1 MVVDSVSIFISYS
14 HKDEDWREKL
24 GAHLAGLRLDK
35 LISEWHD
42 RKIVPGSPYDDVIK
56 QQLASA
62 DIILLLLSADF
73 INSGYSNDVEIAEAM
88 RRHEAGEAVVI
99 PIVLRACEWAHRPYG
114 GLQCF
119 PRDGKPV
126 TDWPTH
132 DEAFKAAVIGIR
144 DVARQ
149 IIERRKQ
156 KQQDLAEIRGNYRK
170 KAEEVLNDGEI
181 SIGERDTLD
190 ELRDKL
196 GLTKDDADRIER
208 EAMEPVKRL
217 NEAIEG
223 YRKTLRKIL
232 ALGWPISPQ
241 GRDDLDLRKRDL
253 GLKDSEVERI
263 EGPML
268 AHARALHDTRP
279 AAKAPHAA
287 PQAAPAPQAPV
298 APARAAPGGSLTA
311 DAAAA
316 PPAPAAAPWAAA
328 SPAPAPKPGI
338 PAWLKWAGAILLI
351 LIIWVFRHD
360 MLAVFSG
367 SDTGASS
374 EDPGVTST
382 DAGVPSPGP
391 GPKE

>member
-1 MVVDSVSIFISYS
+1 MVNDAVSVFISYS

-35 LISEWHD
+35 LVSEWHD
-42 RKIVPGSPYDDVIK
+42 RKISPGSPYDDVIK

-73 INSGYSNDVEIAEAM
+73 INSDYSNDVEIAEAM
-88 RRHEAGEAVVI
+88 RRHDAGEAVVI
-99 PIVLRACEWAHRPYG
+99 PVVLRACEWTHRPYG

-132 DEAFKAAVIGIR
+132 DEAFKAVVIGIR

-149 IIERRKQ
+149 IIERRR
-156 KQQDLAEIRGNYRK
+156 QQQQELEKKRSTYRK
-170 KAEEVLNDGEI
+170 KAEEVLNDGTI

-196 GLTKDDADRIER
+196 GLTQDNASDIER

-232 ALGWPISPQ
+232 ELGWPISPQ
-241 GRDDLDLRKRDL
+241 SRDDLDLRKRDL
-253 GLKDSEVERI
+253 GLKDSEVERV

-268 AHARALHDTRP
+268 AQAQTLHEARP

-287 PQAAPAPQAPV
+287 PAPQAPF
-298 APARAAPGGSLTA
+298 APTQAALGNSLATA
-311 DAAAA
+311 SMMTKAATS
-316 PPAPAAAPWAAA
+316 PPA
-328 SPAPAPKPGI
+328 
-338 PAWLKWAGAILLI
+338 
-351 LIIWVFRHD
+351 
-360 MLAVFSG
+360 
-367 SDTGASS
+367 
-374 EDPGVTST
+374 ST
-382 DAGVPSPGP
+382 
-391 GPKE
+391 

>member
-1 MVVDSVSIFISYS
+1 MVNDAVSVFISYS

-35 LISEWHD
+35 LVSEWHD
-42 RKIVPGSPYDDVIK
+42 RKISPGSPYDDVIK

-62 DIILLLLSADF
+62 DIVLLLLSADF
-73 INSGYSNDVEIAEAM
+73 INSDYSNDVEIAEAM
-88 RRHEAGEAVVI
+88 RRHDAGQAVVI
-99 PIVLRACEWAHRPYG
+99 PIVLRACEWTHRPYG

-132 DEAFKAAVIGIR
+132 DEAFKAVVIGIR

-149 IIERRKQ
+149 IIERRSQ
-156 KQQDLAEIRGNYRK
+156 RQQELEKKRSTYRK
-170 KAEEVLNDGEI
+170 KAEEVLNDGTI

-196 GLTKDDADRIER
+196 GLTQDNASGIER

-232 ALGWPISPQ
+232 ELGWPISPQ
-241 GRDDLDLRKRDL
+241 SRDDLDLRKRDL

-268 AHARALHDTRP
+268 ARAQAQSLHEAGP
-279 AAKAPHAA
+279 AAKAPVVSQVISPRPFHA
-287 PQAAPAPQAPV
+287 V
-298 APARAAPGGSLTA
+298 L
-311 DAAAA
+311 
-316 PPAPAAAPWAAA
+316 
-328 SPAPAPKPGI
+328 
-338 PAWLKWAGAILLI
+338 
-351 LIIWVFRHD
+351 
-360 MLAVFSG
+360 
-367 SDTGASS
+367 
-374 EDPGVTST
+374 
-382 DAGVPSPGP
+382 
-391 GPKE
+391 